1 MPYPEA
7 LRENILSQNL
17 RLLHGTLPA
26 YDGQIRKAAGR
37 GDLVSVNHRTAA
49 FLESYFDI
57 LFALNR
63 QTHPGEKRLV
73 QLCRRDCPVLPD
85 RFEENLD
92 RLFRDLFA
100 DSAALSRDLAEIV
113 AELEKIL

>member
-1 MPYPEA
+1 M
-7 LRENILSQNL
+7 
-17 RLLHGTLPA
+17 
-26 YDGQIRKAAGR
+26 
-37 GDLVSVNHRTAA
+37 
-49 FLESYFDI
+49 
-57 LFALNR
+57 
-63 QTHPGEKRLV
+63 